1 MFNTY
6 YINYNKVFEIRMIID
21 NTLKT
26 TRNTEN
32 IKHNKIEQ
40 ENRQELDGI
49 IKIPKFS
56 ISIGTDRIERI
67 KNSKTLK
74 MIETFEI
81 KNTKSTLLAEIIEKA
96 KEFKADNPIN
106 CEIGSLIKL
115 NDIRLDLI
123 NKDELK
129 MAQLIKNDFLEGIK
143 TAETDEYDLSKL
155 SKSILKDYSY
165 KLKGT
170 LFLSNQESEKEFRIK
185 IPLLFENEFEN
196 DYSIEDLLLG
206 KVTLIG
212 IYKGEVETKNLMST
226 LDYFMEN
233 EYSSS
238 NMIKNSQK
246 ENGKEENENKKIIF
260 IDTLAIIQNIILT
273 ECKIEGEEKRNEK
286 ESAGLFKKFLSRI
299 KKIFRK

>member
-1 MFNTY
+1 
-6 YINYNKVFEIRMIID
+6 
-21 NTLKT
+21 
-26 TRNTEN
+26 
-32 IKHNKIEQ
+32 
-40 ENRQELDGI
+40 
-49 IKIPKFS
+49 
-56 ISIGTDRIERI
+56 
-67 KNSKTLK
+67 

-96 KEFKADNPIN
+96 REFKADDSIN

-143 TAETDEYDLSKL
+143 IAETDEYDLSKL

-226 LDYFMEN
+226 LDYFMESG
-233 EYSSS
+233 YSSN
-238 NMIKNSQK
+238 NMIKSSQK

-260 IDTLAIIQNIILT
+260 MY
-273 ECKIEGEEKRNEK
+273 
-286 ESAGLFKKFLSRI
+286 
-299 KKIFRK
+299 

>member
-26 TRNTEN
+26 TRNTED

-40 ENRQELDGI
+40 ENKQELSGI

-56 ISIGTDRIERI
+56 ISTGTDRIERI
-67 KNSKTLK
+67 KNSETLK

-96 KEFKADNPIN
+96 REFKADDPIN

-226 LDYFMEN
+226 LDYFMESG
-233 EYSSS
+233 YSSN

-286 ESAGLFKKFLSRI
+286 GNAGLFKKFLSRI
-299 KKIFRK
+299 KKFFKK